1 MFTASSSP
9 SRLFKVPIERR
20 IRQRLRFYEEF
31 VVKYGSLRDR
41 IILRQSGK
49 RSKVFRRHFRA
60 KFLAYN
66 IGLKKGGEQENE

>member
-20 IRQRLRFYEEF
+20 IRQRLRFYDGF

-49 RSKVFRRHFRA
+49 DSRVFRRYFCA
-60 KFLAYN
+60 KSLAYN
-66 IGLKKGGEQENE
+66 MGLMKGGEQENG